1 MSDPETTVL
10 TAYGRL
16 DRVAL
21 TRLQST
27 YDTSKLLRAVEQLD
41 RIVGNARGQDGL
53 RDVLL
58 RLHGMA
64 HVVVN
69 GAGLSGSADEE
80 SLPELAFEATSEIRQ
95 TIATLQ
101 EWVKLIE
108 PLETLQVTN

>member
-41 RIVGNARGQDGL
+41 RFVGNARGQDGL

-58 RLHGMA
+58 RVYEMA
-64 HVVVN
+64 HAVVN

-101 EWVKLIE
+101 GWLKLIE
-108 PLETLQVTN
+108 PLETLQATN

>member
-1 MSDPETTVL
+1 MSDPEITVL

-16 DRVAL
+16 DRAAL

-41 RIVGNARGQDGL
+41 SFVGNVRGQDGL

-64 HVVVN
+64 HAVVN

-80 SLPELAFEATSEIRQ
+80 SLPELAFEATSEFRQ

-101 EWVKLIE
+101 GWVKLIE
-108 PLETLQVTN
+108 PLETLQTTN

>member
-16 DRVAL
+16 DRASL

-41 RIVGNARGQDGL
+41 RVVGNARGQDGL

-58 RLHGMA
+58 RVHGMA
-64 HVVVN
+64 HAVVN
-69 GAGLSGSADEE
+69 GAGLSGSAQE